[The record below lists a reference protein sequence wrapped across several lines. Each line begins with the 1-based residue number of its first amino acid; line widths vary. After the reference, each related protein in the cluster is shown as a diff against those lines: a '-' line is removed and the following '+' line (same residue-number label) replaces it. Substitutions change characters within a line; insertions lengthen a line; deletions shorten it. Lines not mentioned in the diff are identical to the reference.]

1 VAVLLGVTGA
11 GCGRDAGADA
21 DAAPDRPHVVVTTSI
36 LGDVTRQLVGDQADV
51 EVVMPIGADPH
62 EFAPS
67 ARQAEAMQDAD
78 LLVVN
83 GADFEQGMAG
93 IIEGAAADGTPTFTL
108 ADHVALRHV
117 DDSEHHDDVST
128 GGDGHDHE
136 GDDPHVWTD
145 PTNVA
150 AAVTPLA
157 AALQEL
163 DGVDVAA
170 IEQRATQYEQE
181 LEDLDAEVVGILA
194 PIPAARRVLVTNH
207 EAMRY
212 FAERYGFEVVGTV
225 IPSMTTMASASA
237 AGVEALAAVI
247 EERDV
252 PAIFGE
258 TTQPTQL
265 ADALADEVGG
275 DVQVVELYTESL
287 GEPGSGADTY
297 VGMVR
302 TDAELIVRA
311 LT

>member
-1 VAVLLGVTGA
+1 M
-11 GCGRDAGADA
+11 
-21 DAAPDRPHVVVTTSI
+21 VVTTSI
-36 LGDVTRQLVGDQADV
+36 LGDVTRQLVGDEANVD
-51 EVVMPIGADPH
+51 VVMPIGADPH

-83 GADFEQGMAG
+83 GAGFEQGMAG
-93 IIEGAAADGTPTFTL
+93 IIDGATADGTPTFTV

-117 DDSEHHDDVST
+117 DGTEHADEHAGDD
-128 GGDGHDHE
+128 DHDHD
-136 GDDPHVWTD
+136 GDDPHLWTD

-157 AALQEL
+157 DALRGL
-163 DGVDVAA
+163 DGVDAAA
-170 IEQRATQYEQE
+170 IEQRATRYVRE
-181 LEDLDAEVVGILA
+181 LQDLDAEVVGILA

-207 EAMRY
+207 EAMGY
-212 FAERYGFEVVGTV
+212 FADRYGFEVVGTV

-237 AGVEALAAVI
+237 AGVEALADVI
-247 EERDV
+247 EERRV

-275 DVQVVELYTESL
+275 DVEVVELYTESL
-287 GEPGSGADTY
+287 GEPGSGADSY
-297 VGMVR
+297 VGMLR
-302 TDAELIVRA
+302 TDAELIARA
-311 LT
+311 LS